1 MRSKTSLFTAALM
14 AGVAAL
20 ALTACNTVDDT
31 WNKITGD
38 DTPYAGDVPPQSA
51 QQQPGAL
58 QDQNQQMAAQPGMMQ
73 PMQNGQMQ
81 NQQMTMQQ
89 PVQAPASMQ
98 PNMYAQQP
106 MAQPGMMPMQQGGQ
120 MQPQPMQQ
128 AYQQPMNSPYA
139 PNLAAVPPRPM
150 ASQLPS
156 PQQVQMAR
164 ADLGND
170 NRNATGYLRDP
181 NGSAMPMAQS
191 MPMQQSMQM
200 AQNTMPP
207 MPVQP
212 SPIQSNASSMG
223 IPAGMPLQTSATPN
237 LNSPVG
243 KVVQTGQVQVT
254 QNPSPMMAPSYTG
267 PSTMMTSSDQLLGL
281 QQTAPGRYAL
291 APVAPESPM
300 GGFSLASSLVYP
312 QGNEQVSMPQYQ
324 ELRRVASQY
333 TQQPGRIR
341 VVSYGDAGSS
351 QQALQHATTAAA
363 YLVDLGVPANAIRV
377 KVDTASATPAMGTPA
392 SKTDIFL
399 ETPANH

>member
-1 MRSKTSLFTAALM
+1 MRSKTSLLTTALM

-51 QQQPGAL
+51 QQQPGAMT
-58 QDQNQQMAAQPGMMQ
+58 DQNQQMAAQPAMMQ

-89 PVQAPASMQ
+89 PVQPPAAVQ

-106 MAQPGMMPMQQGGQ
+106 MAQPGMMPMQQSQ
-120 MQPQPMQQ
+120 MQPMMQSQPM
-128 AYQQPMNSPYA
+128 QQPMNSSYT

-156 PQQVQMAR
+156 SQQVQMAR
-164 ADLGND
+164 ADLSND

-254 QNPSPMMAPSYTG
+254 QTPSPMLAPSYTA
-267 PSTMMTSSDQLLGL
+267 PTTMMTSSDQLLGL

-341 VVSYGDAGSS
+341 VVSYGDAAGS
-351 QQALQHATTAAA
+351 QQALQRATTAAA

-399 ETPANH
+399 ETPANR

>member
-1 MRSKTSLFTAALM
+1 MRSKTSLFTATLM

-20 ALTACNTVDDT
+20 ALTACETVDNT

-51 QQQPGAL
+51 MQQPGTM
-58 QDQNQQMAAQPGMMQ
+58 QDQNQQMATQPGMMQ
-73 PMQNGQMQ
+73 PMPNDQMQ
-81 NQQMTMQQ
+81 NNQMAMQQ
-89 PVQAPASMQ
+89 PVPSPAAMQ
-98 PNMYAQQP
+98 PNMYVQQP
-106 MAQPGMMPMQQGGQ
+106 MAQPGMVSV
-120 MQPQPMQQ
+120 QPQPMQQ
-128 AYQQPMNSPYA
+128 AYQQPMNSPYT
-139 PNLAAVPPRPM
+139 PSLAAVPPRPM

-181 NGSAMPMAQS
+181 NAPMTQA
-191 MPMQQSMQM
+191 MPMQQPMQM

-207 MPVQP
+207 VPVQP

-223 IPAGMPLQTSATPN
+223 IPAGVPLQTSATPN

-254 QNPSPMMAPSYTG
+254 QTPSPMLAPSYTA
-267 PSTMMTSSDQLLGL
+267 PATMMTSSDQLLGL

-291 APVAPESPM
+291 APVQPESPM

-312 QGNEQVSMPQYQ
+312 LGNEQVSMSQYQ

-333 TQQPGRIR
+333 TQQPGRVR
-341 VVSYGDAGSS
+341 VVSYGDAAGG
-351 QQALQHATTAAA
+351 QQALQRATTAAA

-377 KVDTASATPAMGTPA
+377 KVDTASATPVTGMAP

-399 ETPANH
+399 ETPTNR